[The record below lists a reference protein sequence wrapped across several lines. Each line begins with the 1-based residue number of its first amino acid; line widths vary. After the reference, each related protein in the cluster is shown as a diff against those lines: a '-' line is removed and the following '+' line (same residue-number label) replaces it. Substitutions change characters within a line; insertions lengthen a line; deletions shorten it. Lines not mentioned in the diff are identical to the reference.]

1 MIEELVRKGYDSD
14 PVKAW
19 KLKQDREA
27 ILVSFK
33 ILYLLLYNG
42 LLLVCMFC
50 FSFTIEFICDF

>member
-19 KLKQDREA
+19 KLRQDREA

-33 ILYLLLYNG
+33 SLYLLLYDG
-42 LLLVCMFC
+42 LLLDC
-50 FSFTIEFICDF
+50 FSFC

>member
-33 ILYLLLYNG
+33 SLYLLLGLYNG
-42 LLLVCMFC
+42 LLLVCMLC
-50 FSFTIEFICDF
+50 F